1 MFDKKKFSLPTVL
14 QAEEAKTHSIY
25 TPKQEPQKKQQQFQH
40 SFQYIKEHHPAT
52 SRNKEKSVSSKQF
65 NFTEYDIVS
74 GKNPNVYSEK
84 TRNYIKNQT
93 KLNNNNSSTNQIL
106 PQLSICQDNGTIK
119 SKKEDK
125 DQQKDSL
132 IAEDICNIV
141 EIKNQLKQ
149 LENGECSSASQ
160 NLKSPNV
167 RVNKL
172 ESLFFM
178 REGQNQQ
185 KIPQQSS
192 LLDQYFVLKN
202 GSTLQS
208 QNSFE
213 KSFLNQSTNNFK
225 SSETNQIFRG
235 SKFSIEEDSKNNFHQ
250 TNPNQTKYVK
260 QIKQHSDILR
270 HLSQEKYMKSPIFT
284 KQGEDISNIIK
295 QSRDHSNSIHLAMKS
310 FQIEKGK
317 KLFQFEK
324 ELMKIKENIMSKTYF
339 NFPSRSIHTK
349 SINDSLISQINQMN
363 IFEEEKKQDLNM
375 SQLNSPPAAGSIQ
388 IFQNTK
394 QPQQNQFQEQESK
407 LNQTIIK
414 FITDKS
420 ILQEDFVKQVLN
432 QESKEEQQNTALHF
446 LRKRQMHFTQNPE
459 VVDLLEQIDI
469 HHKTLK
475 NLGNQYQNNHLD
487 FFKEAN
493 LDTIKKDILIYQ
505 KSFVQKPDYK
515 ICQEREESKHLQDW
529 LRVMIDK
536 VLKKSNNS
544 FQQMFSELELIF
556 HGCMQELVRQIC
568 IQCQE
573 RGDILC
579 QIWNQYNYLI
589 SKLFSMHSVMNSR
602 QNQKE
607 YDRLKFLTQMIDKKQ
622 QEFMEQIKKVQ
633 QRLDEEF
640 ENNQKVNDQNVYL
653 RKKLNKIE
661 NEKNDLTC
669 QFSSVQQEF
678 SELQTHH
685 QHILGKFTELEE
697 QLNDNLLQSLNKA
710 TALTNTLNA
719 SNTQNEQFNQ
729 DLINISQKLLQLQQD
744 KLVSQKF
751 IQQQQSK
758 LYISSQKSKVL
769 TFKQIPENANY
780 QNIEEEEKKTINSAV
795 SLENEIFVKNQE
807 QKTKIEIEGINNVG
821 INTSFKFF
829 LDRVDV
835 CVNTTSTFENKIYT
849 NQEVQ
854 TDKLEKGYEYSD
866 SKKQIKGRDIF
877 SDLDYDEVVN
887 KLNNHLLEM
896 KSTLKEKINPEVYY
910 QKLKDLK
917 LDLLNTFKKKR
928 VSIQEIKNKAV
939 HIQDQQ
945 QNIFK
950 DVLQQLLESNS
961 TVLEQKIIIAEKDI
975 KIQGLEEQINS
986 QQLKIDIL
994 KHTYIENQLNDSS
1007 QNSENLDQISFEQ
1020 IIESSHLI
1028 SINPKPN
1035 RSSNQIQL
1043 STFRNIAERDSLQKD
1058 AKRKDIE
1065 QEFYLYQQNNSIN
1078 FPTQEAIKEQ
1088 AQDETQIDKELEPK
1102 VHQQGEDSSVQ
1113 NNDATSL
1120 SNTNNFSNHELSS
1133 TSIKKIERQI
1143 SNKRQSDT
1151 TKKSKQISYLKNNK
1165 SSDRK
1170 FSIQLINTNRS
1181 IPNSPNYAQTMHKQN
1196 SNFKKPSI
1204 SHQLNQAKS
1213 QKRDQFISPK
1223 RKQVQA
1229 KKQITKGQP
1238 LLTKE
1243 RATILAN
1250 KEAAELILETAK
1262 VVLVQN
1268 TDYKQMNQIVK
1279 IINIIYNECLKQY
1292 KKGES
1297 EGQQPIIYILYDW
1310 FLHRFGVKNIAEKKL
1325 LDFLVQIRK
1334 SDDNP
1339 KIHAF
1344 GKIVGLYKTEILQF
1358 YDLQFFIK
1366 CMSLFEEYSNQS
1378 KTANIQIEKLKIN
1391 KQQITE
1397 ASYFFFGSV
1406 ISKQGIEEFI
1416 QSTLEQIILDIENFR
1431 NILVKNQIANQELNS
1446 TQDFD
1451 IDIISEK
1458 FLSLHIQL
1466 EEAHIQKYKGIFQIV
1481 QQANFIGLE
1490 EFLILIRNLNIKD
1503 LKEIEM
1509 VQMFKQKAD
1518 QYNDC
1523 QLQMSLKRFC
1533 MVCQENKTLF
1543 EKDQKDFLKFS
1554 LQSNNINLIENKI
1567 HNVQEIKNNWEL
1579 LSIIIKTR
1587 FIYSKS
1593 YKTVYQNMFDQM
1605 QSFFQEQQ
1613 QQQDGDESQLKQKQE
1628 QGNRIMLIFRILCE
1642 ESRRNIINYET
1653 DQIFGEPFST
1663 FTQSIR
1669 QQIHKIV

>member
-1 MFDKKKFSLPTVL
+1 MFDKKKFSLPSVL
-14 QAEEAKTHSIY
+14 QAEERKSHSIHL
-25 TPKQEPQKKQQQFQH
+25 PKQEKQKKLPQFQH
-40 SFQYIKEHHPAT
+40 SFQFVKELHPAT
-52 SRNKEKSVSSKQF
+52 SRNNEKSFSSKHF

-74 GKNPNVYSEK
+74 GKNPNAISEK

-93 KLNNNNSSTNQIL
+93 KFKDQNSSTQQIH

-119 SKKEDK
+119 NKIDDVE
-125 DQQKDSL
+125 QK
-132 IAEDICNIV
+132 INQNVEDICNIV
-141 EIKNQLKQ
+141 EIKNELKQ
-149 LENGECSSASQ
+149 LENGESSQIQQSLNTPKQ
-160 NLKSPNV
+160 KI
-167 RVNKL
+167 NKL
-172 ESLFFM
+172 ESLFIM

-185 KIPQQSS
+185 RLPQQSS

-213 KSFLNQSTNNFK
+213 KSFLNQSTNNFRN
-225 SSETNQIFRG
+225 SETNQIFRG

-250 TNPNQTKYVK
+250 TNPNQTKYLK
-260 QIKQHSDILR
+260 QIKQHSDILGQFT
-270 HLSQEKYMKSPIFT
+270 QEKYMKSPIFS
-284 KQGEDISNIIK
+284 KQGEEINNIIK

-324 ELMKIKENIMSKTYF
+324 ELMKIKENIISKSYF
-339 NFPSRSIHTK
+339 NFPSRINNTK
-349 SINDSLISQINQMN
+349 SIINDSLVSQINQMN
-363 IFEEEKKQDLNM
+363 GFEEEKKQDINM
-375 SQLNSPPAAGSIQ
+375 MQINSIAAAGSIQ
-388 IFQNTK
+388 LKQNAK
-394 QPQQNQFQEQESK
+394 SFQQNLFYEQESK

-420 ILQEDFVKQVLN
+420 ILQDDFIKQVLN
-432 QESKEEQQNTALHF
+432 QENKEEQQNPALHF

-475 NLGNQYQNNHLD
+475 NLGNQYQNNHSD
-487 FFKEAN
+487 FFKVAN
-493 LDTIKKDILIYQ
+493 LDAIKKDILMYQ
-505 KSFVQKPDYK
+505 KSFVQKSDYK
-515 ICQEREESKHLQDW
+515 ICQEREESKQLQDW
-529 LRVMIDK
+529 LKAMIDK
-536 VLKKSNNS
+536 VLKKPNNS

-556 HGCMQELVRQIC
+556 HGCMQELVRQIS

-573 RGDILC
+573 RGEILC

-589 SKLFSMHSVMNSR
+589 SKLFSMHSVMHSR
-602 QNQKE
+602 QNQME
-607 YDRLKFLTQMIDKKQ
+607 YDRLKFLTDAVDKKQ
-622 QEFMEQIKKVQ
+622 QEFMVQIKIVQ

-640 ENNQKVNDQNVYL
+640 ENNQKVNDQNFYL

-661 NEKNDLTC
+661 KEKNDLQN

-678 SELQTHH
+678 NELQTHH
-685 QHILGKFTELEE
+685 QHVLVKFTELEE
-697 QLNDNLLQSLNKA
+697 QLNDNILQSLNKVP
-710 TALTNTLNA
+710 ALTNTINS
-719 SNTQNEQFNQ
+719 SNSQNEQINLELFN
-729 DLINISQKLLQLQQD
+729 LSQKLLQMQQD
-744 KLVSQKF
+744 KLVSQRF

-758 LYISSQKSKVL
+758 LNISSQQSKININ
-769 TFKQIPENANY
+769 KQNFENTN
-780 QNIEEEEKKTINSAV
+780 QQITEDKKTIDSAV

-807 QKTKIEIEGINNVG
+807 QKSKIEIEGINNVG

-829 LDRVDV
+829 LDRVDA
-835 CVNTTSTFENKIYT
+835 CVSTTSIYENKVYL

-854 TDKLEKGYEYSD
+854 TDQLEKSFQYLESR
-866 SKKQIKGRDIF
+866 KQIK
-877 SDLDYDEVVN
+877 SSEVLTDLEYEEVVN

-896 KSTLKEKINPEVYY
+896 KNAARDKVSPEVYY
-910 QKLKDLK
+910 KKLRDLRQ
-917 LDLLNTFKKKR
+917 DLLNSFKKKR
-928 VSIQEIKNKAV
+928 VSIQEIKNKAIN
-939 HIQDQQ
+939 IQDQQ

-950 DVLQQLLESNS
+950 DVLQQLIESNS
-961 TVLEQKIIIAEKDI
+961 TVLEQKIVIAEKDI
-975 KIQGLEEQINS
+975 KIQGLEEQISS

-1020 IIESSHLI
+1020 IIESSHLL
-1028 SINPKPN
+1028 SFNQKPY

-1043 STFRNIAERDSLQKD
+1043 STFRNIAERDSHYKD
-1058 AKRKDIE
+1058 SKRKDIE
-1065 QEFYLYQQNNSIN
+1065 QEFQLYQQANSIN
-1078 FPTQEAIKEQ
+1078 IPTQEAIKEQ
-1088 AQDETQIDKELEPK
+1088 ILHETQNNEELEQK
-1102 VHQQGEDSSVQ
+1102 VQQQGEESIIQ
-1113 NNDATSL
+1113 NNEATSL
-1120 SNTNNFSNHELSS
+1120 SNTNNFSNHELSN
-1133 TSIKKIERQI
+1133 TSINKIERQI
-1143 SNKRQSDT
+1143 SNKRQSDI
-1151 TKKSKQISYLKNNK
+1151 TKKSKQASYLKNNK
-1165 SSDRK
+1165 GSERK

-1181 IPNSPNYAQTMHKQN
+1181 ISNSPQNSQNKWKQN

-1204 SHQLNQAKS
+1204 SNQLNQTKQ
-1213 QKRDQFISPK
+1213 QKRDQYVSPK
-1223 RKQVQA
+1223 RKQI
-1229 KKQITKGQP
+1229 KNSNKQTTKGQP

-1243 RATILAN
+1243 RASVLAN

-1262 VVLVQN
+1262 VVLVEN

-1279 IINIIYNECLKQY
+1279 IINIIYNECIKQY

-1297 EGQQPIIYILYDW
+1297 DGQQAIIYILYDW

-1339 KIHAF
+1339 KIRAF

-1366 CMSLFEEYSNQS
+1366 CMSLFEEYSNLA

-1391 KQQITE
+1391 KQQITD
-1397 ASYFFFGSV
+1397 ASHFFFGNI

-1416 QSTLEQIILDIENFR
+1416 QNTVDEITLDIENFR
-1431 NILVKNQIANQELNS
+1431 NILVKNLIANQEQNNS
-1446 TQDFD
+1446 HDFD

-1458 FLSLHIQL
+1458 FLSLHMQL
-1466 EEAHIQKYKGIFQIV
+1466 EEVYMQKYKGIFQIV

-1509 VQMFKQKAD
+1509 VQIFKQKAD
-1518 QYNDC
+1518 QYNDY

-1533 MVCQENKTLF
+1533 MLCQENKTLF
-1543 EKDQKDFLKFS
+1543 EKDQKDFVKFS
-1554 LQSNNINLIENKI
+1554 LQSNNSSLIENKI

-1593 YKTVYQNMFDQM
+1593 YKTVYQHMLDQI
-1605 QSFFQEQQ
+1605 QNFFQESIKE
-1613 QQQDGDESQLKQKQE
+1613 GDESSLQQKRE
-1628 QGNRIMLIFRILCE
+1628 QSNRIMLIFRILCE

-1653 DQIFGEPFST
+1653 NQILGEPFSM
-1663 FTQSIR
+1663 FSESIR
-1669 QQIHKIV
+1669 QQIHKIA

>member
-1 MFDKKKFSLPTVL
+1 MFDKKKFSLPSVL
-14 QAEEAKTHSIY
+14 LAEEAKTHSIF
-25 TPKQEPQKKQQQFQH
+25 TPKQEPYKKQQQFYN
-40 SFQYIKEHHPAT
+40 SFQFIKELHPNT
-52 SRNKEKSVSSKQF
+52 SRKKEKIISSKQF
-65 NFTEYDIVS
+65 NFTEYDFEI
-74 GKNPNVYSEK
+74 GKNPNANSEK
-84 TRNYIKNQT
+84 TRNFIKNQT
-93 KLNNNNSSTNQIL
+93 KLKESNSSINQNL

-119 SKKEDK
+119 NRKEEIDSKEN
-125 DQQKDSL
+125 QNV
-132 IAEDICNIV
+132 EDICNLV

-149 LENGECSSASQ
+149 LENGESALNQ
-160 NLKSPNV
+160 KNLKSPSQK
-167 RVNKL
+167 VNKL
-172 ESLFFM
+172 EQLFAM
-178 REGQNQQ
+178 REGQIQQ
-185 KIPQQSS
+185 KFPQQSS

-225 SSETNQIFRG
+225 SNETNQMFRG

-250 TNPNQTKYVK
+250 TYSNQTKHLK

-270 HLSQEKYMKSPIFT
+270 QFSQEKYMKSPILS
-284 KQGEDISNIIK
+284 KQGEEISNIIK

-324 ELMKIKENIMSKTYF
+324 ELIKIKENIMSKSYF

-349 SINDSLISQINQMN
+349 SINDSLISQINQIN
-363 IFEEEKKQDLNM
+363 IFEEEKKQDMNM
-375 SQLNSPPAAGSIQ
+375 SQLNSPAAAGSIQ

-394 QPQQNQFQEQESK
+394 QTQQNQFQEQTS

-420 ILQEDFVKQVLN
+420 ILQEDFIKQVLN
-432 QESKEEQQNTALHF
+432 QENKEEQQNTALHF
-446 LRKRQMHFTQNPE
+446 LKKRQMHFTQNPE
-459 VVDLLEQIDI
+459 VIDLLEQIDI

-475 NLGNQYQNNHLD
+475 NLGNQYQNNHSD
-487 FFKEAN
+487 FFKIAN
-493 LDTIKKDILIYQ
+493 LDAIKKDILMYQ

-529 LRVMIDK
+529 LRAMIDK
-536 VLKKSNNS
+536 VLKNSNNS

-556 HGCMQELVRQIC
+556 HGCMQELVRQIS

-573 RGDILC
+573 RGEILC

-602 QNQKE
+602 QNQME
-607 YDRLKFLTQMIDKKQ
+607 YDRLKFLTEMVDKKQ
-622 QEFMEQIKKVQ
+622 KEFMIQIKSVQ

-640 ENNQKVNDQNVYL
+640 ENNQKVNDQNFYL

-661 NEKNDLTC
+661 KEKNDLSC
-669 QFSSVQQEF
+669 QLTSVQEEF
-678 SELQTHH
+678 NEFQTHH
-685 QHILGKFTELEE
+685 QHILAKFTELEE
-697 QLNDNLLQSLNKA
+697 QLNDNLVQSLNKA
-710 TALTNTLNA
+710 TVLANTLKTSNA
-719 SNTQNEQFNQ
+719 SNEQMNQ
-729 DLINISQKLLQLQQD
+729 ELLNISQRFFQLQQD
-744 KLVSQKF
+744 KLVSQKL

-758 LYISSQKSKVL
+758 LYISSSQQSKIL
-769 TFKQIPENANY
+769 TLKQISENTN
-780 QNIEEEEKKTINSAV
+780 QQKVENKKTIDRYGYVQKIFNCLKQIIQSISAV

-835 CVNTTSTFENKIYT
+835 CVGTQSIFENKIYQ
-849 NQEVQ
+849 NQEIQ
-854 TDKLEKGYEYSD
+854 TDKLEKDTTYLE
-866 SKKQIKGRDIF
+866 SKKQIKSSDIF
-877 SDLDYDEVVN
+877 SDLDYEEVVN

-896 KSTLKEKINPEVYY
+896 KNTPREKINPEVYY
-910 QKLKDLK
+910 KKLKDLK
-917 LDLLNTFKKKR
+917 QDLLNNFKKKR
-928 VSIQEIKNKAV
+928 VSIQEIKNKAIHV
-939 HIQDQQ
+939 QDQQ

-961 TVLEQKIIIAEKDI
+961 TVLEQKIVIAEKDI
-975 KIQGLEEQINS
+975 K
-986 QQLKIDIL
+986 LKIDIL

-1007 QNSENLDQISFEQ
+1007 QQSENLDQISFEQ

-1043 STFRNIAERDSLQKD
+1043 STFRNIVERDSHYKD
-1058 AKRKDIE
+1058 AKRRDIE
-1065 QEFYLYQQNNSIN
+1065 QEFHQYQQNNNSFH
-1078 FPTQEAIKEQ
+1078 FPTQQVIKEQ
-1088 AQDETQIDKELEPK
+1088 VQLETQNYVELELEPK
-1102 VHQQGEDSSVQ
+1102 MKQQVEDSSIQ
-1113 NNDATSL
+1113 NNEATSL
-1120 SNTNNFSNHELSS
+1120 SNTNNFSNQELSS
-1133 TSIKKIERQI
+1133 TSIKKIEIQKE
-1143 SNKRQSDT
+1143 NKVTYS
-1151 TKKSKQISYLKNNK
+1151 TKKK
-1165 SSDRK
+1165 
-1170 FSIQLINTNRS
+1170 
-1181 IPNSPNYAQTMHKQN
+1181 
-1196 SNFKKPSI
+1196 
-1204 SHQLNQAKS
+1204 KS
-1213 QKRDQFISPK
+1213 QYIST
-1223 RKQVQA
+1223 VQA
-1229 KKQITKGQP
+1229 KKQVTKGQP

-1243 RATILAN
+1243 RASILAN

-1297 EGQQPIIYILYDW
+1297 DGQQPIIYILYDW

-1344 GKIVGLYKTEILQF
+1344 GKIVGLYKNEILQF

-1366 CMSLFEEYSNQS
+1366 CMSLFEEYSNQA
-1378 KTANIQIEKLKIN
+1378 KIANIQIEKLKIN

-1397 ASYFFFGSV
+1397 AAHFFFRNV

-1416 QSTLEQIILDIENFR
+1416 QSTVDETILDIENFR
-1431 NILVKNQIANQELNS
+1431 NILVNNQIANNELNNQ
-1446 TQDFD
+1446 QDFD

-1458 FLSLHIQL
+1458 FLSLHMQL
-1466 EEAHIQKYKGIFQIV
+1466 EEVYMQKYKGIFQMV
-1481 QQANFIGLE
+1481 QHSNFIGLE
-1490 EFLILIRNLNIKD
+1490 EFLILIRNLNIRD

-1509 VQMFKQKAD
+1509 VQIFKQKAD

-1533 MVCQENKTLF
+1533 MLCQENKTLF

-1554 LQSNNINLIENKI
+1554 VQNNNSNLIEYKI
-1567 HNVQEIKNNWEL
+1567 HNAQEMKNNWEL

-1593 YKTVYQNMFDQM
+1593 YKTVYQNMFDQI
-1605 QSFFQEQQ
+1605 QSFFQESIQG
-1613 QQQDGDESQLKQKQE
+1613 GDQSQLNQKQE
-1628 QGNRIMLIFRILCE
+1628 QGNRIMLMFRILCE

-1653 DQIFGEPFST
+1653 NQIFGEPFST
-1663 FTQSIR
+1663 LSESIR
-1669 QQIHKIV
+1669 QQIHKIA